1 MITAEEL
8 HKYVEGLGKSTRERV
23 ERDDEKLVVWKRGEK
38 IFLVEHE
45 GSDPL
50 RVETGVGKELARLL
64 TEKYESVMK
73 SRNMD
78 ERAWVE
84 VICSGQLSD
93 EDVIDLVR
101 ASWERAASE

>member
-1 MITAEEL
+1 MTAEGL
-8 HKYVEGLGKSTRERV
+8 HKYIGGLGESMYERV
-23 ERDDEKLVVWKRGEK
+23 ERDEEKLVVWKRGEK
-38 IFLVEHE
+38 IFLVEHD

-50 RVETGVGKELARLL
+50 RIEAGVGKELARLL

-78 ERAWVE
+78 EREWVE

-101 ASWERAASE
+101 ASWERAVQE